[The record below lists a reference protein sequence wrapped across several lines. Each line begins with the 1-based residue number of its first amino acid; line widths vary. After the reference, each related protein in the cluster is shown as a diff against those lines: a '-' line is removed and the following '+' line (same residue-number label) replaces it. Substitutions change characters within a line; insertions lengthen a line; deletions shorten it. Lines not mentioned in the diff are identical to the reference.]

1 MKKQTGFTLIEVI
14 VTIVILAIA
23 ATAFLAY
30 FGRAFTGSAIPARQ
44 VQRQYALIQK
54 METVTAQ
61 YRQQATAGTLN
72 LSTISCPED
81 CTCTIT
87 QSLPDYTTA
96 MPHLQVTCSDG
107 EQTVFSI
114 FTQ

>member
-1 MKKQTGFTLIEVI
+1 MRNQGGFTLIEVI

-23 ATAFLAY
+23 ATAFVAY
-30 FGRAFTGSAIPARQ
+30 FSRAFTGSAVPAGQ

-61 YRQQATAGTLN
+61 YRQALATGTLN
-72 LSTISCPED
+72 LAAIPCPEG
-81 CTCTIT
+81 CVCSIT
-87 QSLPDYTTA
+87 NTLPGYTTA
-96 MPHLQVTCSDG
+96 TNHLQMTCSDG
-107 EQTVFSI
+107 EQSVFAI

>member
-1 MKKQTGFTLIEVI
+1 MKKQSGFTLIEVI
-14 VTIVILAIA
+14 VTMVILAIA

-30 FGRAFTGSAIPARQ
+30 FGKVFTGSAVPVGQ

-61 YRQQATAGTLN
+61 YRQALATGTLN
-72 LSTISCPED
+72 LEAIACPEG
-81 CTCTIT
+81 CVCTIT
-87 QSLPDYTTA
+87 NTLPGYTTA
-96 MPHLQVTCSDG
+96 TNHLQMTCSDG
-107 EQTVFSI
+107 DQSVFAI